1 LDVPFDQAVPL
12 PRIATLAGTSGSSP
26 IARRYAEAL
35 FALADEARALDATA
49 QDLARLKAMLAESPE
64 LRELVSS
71 PVIGRN
77 EQAKALVALASQAG
91 LGEITRK
98 FVGTLAQNRR
108 AFALG
113 GVITAFLAELATR
126 RGEVAVEVSA
136 AQPLSTQQQDSLQAT
151 LARRFGAK
159 VSISPTVDPSLI
171 GGLVVRVGSTL
182 IDGSVR
188 SQLSALERTMKGV
201 A

>member
-1 LDVPFDQAVPL
+1 MA
-12 PRIATLAGTSGSSP
+12 ASSGSSP

-35 FALADEARALDATA
+35 FELADEARALDQTA
-49 QDLARLKAMLAESPE
+49 SDLSKLKTMLAESAD
-64 LRELVSS
+64 LRELVVS
-71 PVIGRN
+71 PVVGRDD
-77 EQAKALVALASQAG
+77 QAKALVELAKQAG
-91 LGEITRK
+91 LGEIVQK
-98 FVGTLAQNRR
+98 FVGTLAVNRR

-113 GVITAFLAELATR
+113 GVINAFLAELANR
-126 RGEVAVEVSA
+126 RGEVAVEVTA
-136 AQPLSTQQQDSLQAT
+136 AAPLTTQQQDALQAT
-151 LARRFGAK
+151 LAKRFGAK

-188 SQLSALERTMKGV
+188 SQLEGLERTMKGV